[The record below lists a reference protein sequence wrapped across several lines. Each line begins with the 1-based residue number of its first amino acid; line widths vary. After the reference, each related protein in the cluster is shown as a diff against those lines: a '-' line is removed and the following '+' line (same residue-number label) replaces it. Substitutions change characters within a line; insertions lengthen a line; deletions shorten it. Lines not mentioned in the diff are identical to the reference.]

1 MSHRVLALSL
11 FLALP
16 QVVLFGQQTGQIVG
30 LVADSTGA
38 VVAGASIKVVEKAT
52 GISRA
57 AVSGNDGQYVLTT
70 LRPTT
75 YDLTAEHAGFRA
87 FRFSG
92 FELLANQSLTVN
104 VTLDVGSVTE
114 TINVSGAALQVD
126 TSTSTLSEVVDQS
139 RIVELPLNGREVANL
154 AALVPGTSIMSVS
167 RESGKSIPGGLQV
180 ASNGSGNRQVSY
192 KLDGATNTDTYYQEN
207 QTFPFPDALQEFS
220 IQTSNYSAAHGNTAG
235 AMVNV
240 VTKSGTN
247 EIHGGAF
254 EFVRNRVFNARNFFS
269 PTTDRLQRNQ
279 FGAYLGGPIIKNKAF
294 FFGGWQGTRI
304 RNKGNNLTTFA
315 PTTDQRAGN
324 FNTCGAPCNRVLRDP
339 LGGNF
344 PNNTIP
350 VSRMDPASLKV
361 VSFIPQ
367 VGGDGF
373 MSLPRP
379 IQFRLDQFIAKGDYL
394 LTASDR
400 ITARYFID
408 HFKNAGT
415 FDSTN
420 LLSYRSPTLASRVR
434 SQSGVISWTKTFT
447 PGLLTDVRAGFTRIH
462 ASRGP
467 YFEGVPSM
475 QTLGVRLPL
484 YPTLPSISQIEAQ
497 GFFNIGDNLEAKFPR
512 TAFEFANRTN
522 WIRGKHSL
530 QFGGEMV
537 RQRVDIANE
546 FRRGG
551 HFVFSADGTGL
562 SMADFFLGNVRTF
575 DHGTGEYKAF
585 RVSYPAAFLQDDW
598 KVRQRFTLNMG
609 IRYEAA
615 PPYHETRGRFEYF
628 TPEAYAARIKTP
640 QYPNA
645 PFGVTFRGDPN
656 TPEDG
661 TKGDYNNVSGRFG
674 FAWDVFGDGKTSLRG
689 GGGMFYN
696 VHQYGEFNNGGVNA
710 PPWSIRLSVTQP
722 QGPFS
727 DPYRGRTDFNLVRV
741 ESIGAKN
748 APFPRPVLVTTY
760 DERQDTPLTYNWNL
774 TLEREVV
781 KEWLVRAAYVGSANN
796 YGHAVL
802 QLNPSVYI
810 PGSTLG
816 ADARRLF
823 APDLGGIE
831 YFTQDRRSYFHSGQ
845 ISLTKRFSRGFT
857 ILANYTLS
865 KSLDNAVG
873 TGISGVNS
881 GFVVP
886 YYFPD
891 GDRMHYGPSD
901 FDHRHR
907 VVVSWV
913 WDLPKVSTSSGI
925 VRQIVN
931 GWQYSGIGQYQ
942 TGSPFDIRS
951 GVDNSRTAMGQDRP
965 ILTGQSIDP
974 PAGSDKRVW
983 FNTAAFA
990 ANPLGTFGT
999 LGRNTIYGPDLFSFD
1014 MGFFKQFPIRE
1025 KMNLQ
1030 FRAEMFNIFNQVNFA
1045 NPSVTN
1051 NHIMTGG
1058 GFGTITATSS
1068 SAGDPRILQ
1077 FALKFVF

>member
-1 MSHRVLALSL
+1 MSQRALVVSLLLAL
-11 FLALP
+11 LP
-16 QVVLFGQQTGQIVG
+16 VALFGQQTGQIVG
-30 LVADSTGA
+30 VVADSSGA
-38 VVAGASIKVVEKAT
+38 VVSGATIQLKEKAT
-52 GISRA
+52 GITRST
-57 AVSGNDGQYVLTT
+57 VSTSDGQYVLTT

-75 YDLTAEHAGFRA
+75 YDLSATQSGFRR
-87 FRFSG
+87 FRFSS

-104 VTLDVGSVTE
+104 VTLEVGSVSE
-114 TINVSGAALQVD
+114 TVNVSGAAVQVD

-154 AALVPGTSIMSVS
+154 ATLVPGTSVISVS

-180 ASNGSGNRQVSY
+180 ASNGTGARQVSY
-192 KLDGATNTDTYYQEN
+192 KLDGSSNTDTYYQEN
-207 QTFPFPDALQEFS
+207 QSFPFPDALQEFS

-247 EIHGGAF
+247 ELHGGAF

-279 FGAYLGGPIIKNKAF
+279 FGVYTGGPIVKNKAF
-294 FFGGWQGTRI
+294 FFAGWQGTRI

-315 PTTDQRAGN
+315 PTTDQRSGN

-350 VSRMDPASLKV
+350 VSRMDPAALKV

-379 IQFRLDQFIAKGDYL
+379 IQHGLDQVVIKGDYL
-394 LTASDR
+394 ITPADR
-400 ITARYFID
+400 LTARYFID
-408 HFKNAGT
+408 HFDNAGT
-415 FDSTN
+415 YDSTN
-420 LLSYRSPTLASRVR
+420 LLSYRNPTLASRVR
-434 SQSGVISWTKTFT
+434 SQSGVVSWTRTIT
-447 PGLLTDVRAGFTRIH
+447 PTLLNDARVGFTRIH

-484 YPTLPSISQIEAQ
+484 YPSLPSISQIEAQ

-512 TAFEFANRTN
+512 TGFEFANRTS
-522 WIRGKHSL
+522 WVRGRHSI
-530 QFGGEMV
+530 QFGGEAV
-537 RQRVDIANE
+537 RQRVDVANE
-546 FRRGG
+546 FRRAG
-551 HFVFSADGTGL
+551 HFVFSGDVTGL
-562 SMADFFLGNVRTF
+562 SMADFFLGSIRTF
-575 DHGTGEYKAF
+575 DQGTGEYKAF
-585 RVSYPAAFLQDDW
+585 RVTYPAAFFQDDW
-598 KVRQRFTLNMG
+598 KVKPRFTLNMG
-609 IRYEAA
+609 VRYEAT

-628 TPEAYAARIKTP
+628 SPDAYVNRVKTA
-640 QYPNA
+640 QFPNA

-656 TPEDG
+656 TPYDG
-661 TKGDYNNVSGRFG
+661 TNGDYNNVSARFG

-696 VHQYGEFNNGGVNA
+696 QHQYGEFNNGGVNA

-727 DPYRGRTDFNLVRV
+727 DPYRGRDDFNLVRV
-741 ESIGAKN
+741 ESIGDKN

-781 KEWLVRAAYVGSANN
+781 KEWLVRAAYVGSASN

-810 PGSTLG
+810 PGSTAG

-831 YFTQDRRSYFHSGQ
+831 YFTQDRRGYYHSGQ
-845 ISLTKRFSRGFT
+845 LSLTKRFSRGFT
-857 ILANYTLS
+857 VLANYTWS
-865 KSLDNAVG
+865 KSLDNNAA
-873 TGISGVNS
+873 
-881 GFVVP
+881 FVVP
-886 YYFPD
+886 YNIAGAD
-891 GDRMHYGPSD
+891 NMHYGPSD

-907 VVVSWV
+907 VVMSWV
-913 WDLPKVSTSSGI
+913 WDLPKAATNNRVL
-925 VRQIVN
+925 RQVVN

-942 TGSPFDIRS
+942 TGGPFTVRS
-951 GVDNSRTAMGQDRP
+951 GADNSRTAMGQDRA
-965 ILTGQSIDP
+965 ILTGQSIE
-974 PAGSDKRVW
+974 PAAGLDKRVW

-990 ANPLGTFGT
+990 SNPLGTFGT
-999 LGRNTIYGPDLFSFD
+999 LGRNTMYGPNLFSFD
-1014 MGFFKQFPIRE
+1014 MGFFKQFPVRE
-1025 KMNLQ
+1025 RMNLQ

-1045 NPSVTN
+1045 NPN
-1051 NHIMTGG
+1051 NALNGG
-1058 GFGTITATSS
+1058 GFGTVTATSS
-1068 SAGDPRILQ
+1068 SAGDPRIMQ